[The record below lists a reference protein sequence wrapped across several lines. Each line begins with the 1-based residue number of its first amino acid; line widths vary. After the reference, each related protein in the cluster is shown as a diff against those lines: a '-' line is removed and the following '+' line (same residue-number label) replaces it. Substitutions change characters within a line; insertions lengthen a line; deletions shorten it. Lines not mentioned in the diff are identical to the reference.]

1 MVMTKREM
9 IKAILES
16 YKDSGKD
23 PNDDGTPIQELDL
36 DDLVEVFK
44 EEVGYDPEDMAKGGE
59 VKKKPI
65 KKAKGRSV
73 EGKRL
78 TRTVPPKKGPNSQGM
93 RGTGAAIRGTKF
105 KGVF

>member
-1 MVMTKREM
+1 MSKREM

-23 PNDDGTPIQELDL
+23 PNDDGTPIRELDL
-36 DDLVEVFK
+36 DDLIEVFK

-59 VKKKPI
+59 VKNRMSKPV
-65 KKAKGRSV
+65 KKANG
-73 EGKRL
+73 
-78 TRTVPPKKGPNSQGM
+78 GM
-93 RGTGAAIRGTKF
+93 MNKVRGQGAAIRGTKF

>member
-1 MVMTKREM
+1 MAMTKREM

-23 PNDDGTPIQELDL
+23 PNDDGTPIRELDL

-59 VKKKPI
+59 VKDRMKKPV
-65 KKAKGRSV
+65 KKANGGMMNKGT
-73 EGKRL
+73 KA
-78 TRTVPPKKGPNSQGM
+78 
-93 RGTGAAIRGTKF
+93 RGQGAAIRGTKF